1 MLNEL
6 NSRVKTLTAKNAH
19 TRQYVIL
26 LTLDLDYLIAITST
40 VTDFSDSEPSRNC
53 GTEMEGFDY
62 RNR

>member
-1 MLNEL
+1 MLNKL

-40 VTDFSDSEPSRNC
+40 ITDFSEPSRNC

-62 RNR
+62 RNW

>member
-1 MLNEL
+1 MLNKL

-40 VTDFSDSEPSRNC
+40 VTDFSETSRNC

-62 RNR
+62 RNW